1 MTIKNRF
8 FNLGMGTQ
16 PGLTEGD
23 IDHSILW
30 NNDHGTHVGG
40 VVVVN
45 TGLSADTGG
54 RYWLRS
60 GSVLVPNDAQA
71 NTWRVATSAVDIAG
85 DPGDPGGTPPVD
97 PVAGATA
104 VLIAKG
110 TWIIPATGG
119 RRPIGAYTRGSFIAS
134 RMPSLADNDTRGL
147 ETAAQ
152 AALQAH
158 GFRFAEAYGSIN

>member
-16 PGLTEGD
+16 AGLTEGD

-45 TGLSADTGG
+45 TGLTADAEGN
-54 RYWLRS
+54 YWLRS
-60 GSVLVPNDAQA
+60 GSVLVPNAAQA
-71 NTWRVATSAVDIAG
+71 NTFRVATSATDITG
-85 DPGDPGGTPPVD
+85 DSEAEPPV
-97 PVAGATA
+97 PAATA

-119 RRPIGAYTRGSFIAS
+119 RRPIGAFTRGSFIAS

-147 ETAAQ
+147 EAAAQ